1 MTVQTELLYK
11 ILSKLEKLEEKVDKL
26 SKLKTK

>member
-26 SKLKTK
+26 SKLTTK